1 MSRQEYPANAM
12 RFMGSVEIE
21 QTDDEPPKVKMLAR
35 SGQPIQHWFW
45 GTVVHDNSG
54 AKFGDSIP
62 LDYCHDDKEVVGFAN
77 ADGIGIDEE
86 HNLSV
91 VGTMTP
97 FAEGDR
103 ANEILAKSKMGVP
116 YQASINFAGD
126 GIKLQNVKEGET
138 TPVNGYEFN
147 GPGVV
152 IREWPLRGIAVCPY
166 GADGNTKSEFS
177 DSDVISV
184 TVLEEPMSDQ
194 AEDKSEAVETDE
206 TAPVEVV
213 EAVEPAAETPEAAEA
228 KLSNPVDIAKQFS
241 KAFGNEK
248 CGEYLSEGLTFSEA
262 QEKFSAFMKDENE
275 KLKAEIAHLNSSS
288 SEAVSGGAEE
298 EENKQKHTFA
308 SRIKFANSN
317 N

>member
-1 MSRQEYPANAM
+1 MSKKEYPAGAM

-21 QTDDEPPKVKMLAR
+21 QQTEDAPPKVKMLAR
-35 SGQPIQHWFW
+35 SGKPIEHWFW

-77 ADGIGIDEE
+77 RDGIGTDEE
-86 HNLSV
+86 FNLSV
-91 VGTMTP
+91 NGTITP
-97 FAEGDR
+97 FSDGDR

-126 GIKLQNVKEGET
+126 GIKIQNVAEGEK
-138 TPVNGYEFN
+138 TPVNGYEFE

-177 DSDVISV
+177 NSDLISV
-184 TVLEEPMSDQ
+184 TVLEEQMSDQ
-194 AEDKSEAVETDE
+194 NENSEAVETE
-206 TAPVEVV
+206 LTAPVE
-213 EAVEPAAETPEAAEA
+213 AVEVQPEAAVFA
-228 KLSNPVDIAKQFS
+228 DPVEVAKQFS
-241 KAFGNEK
+241 QAFGNEK
-248 CGEYLSEGLTFSEA
+248 CGLYLSEGLTFSEA
-262 QEKFSAFMKDENE
+262 QTRFTAFLKDENE

-288 SEAVSGGAEE
+288 SEAVSGGTEQDE
-298 EENKQKHTFA
+298 KKEKHTFA
-308 SRIKFANSN
+308 SRIRFANSN